1 MYRAKVLK
9 GGWLRSGNFNKMC
22 SPVEFTFP
30 LSTDKPFKE
39 LILGFIIL

>member
-1 MYRAKVLK
+1 MYRAIKYLK
-9 GGWLRSGNFNKMC
+9 RGLRSGNFNKMC
-22 SPVEFTFP
+22 SQVEFTFP